1 MSADAGEKIAQK
13 QRDWVLDCG
22 QRYWRQPEQRALI
35 AALVSTRRGAAMPA
49 PGLRYERVPL
59 PDWAADI
66 GAGYPLGILV
76 DRACLTTDGPGA
88 NESSWRTC
96 DWVGAA
102 WLHLTGAH
110 ERASES
116 RRGPTHSYSF
126 GVEDYQAELYDHSW
140 VNRIF
145 LFLRRWASRATG
157 LDEQTVFGAVPAAE
171 LVLTH
176 DVDALSLTPEIR
188 LKQGSY
194 QLLNCA
200 RETARLRLSQAAS
213 RLHGAARFAFSRPS
227 WWTFAEIRRREEKA
241 GLRSVLHFYGGAPG
255 WRRGVGLPLV
265 MDPAYDVANPA
276 LVHEIAAF
284 RDGGWTLGLHGSW
297 RSWRDGKRLDMERAR
312 IETAANAPIRHTRQ
326 HWLRFSWE
334 ETWSAQEAAGLSV
347 DSTLGFNNRPG
358 FRNGAAL
365 AFQPWDHRG
374 GQAMSLTAIPMIL
387 MDSQF
392 YDYQLLDADARL
404 QAMSRWINEVRAV
417 GGVAT
422 VNWHTHT
429 IVEPY
434 GWGEGYRDLL
444 TCVQGGC
451 TP

>member
-1 MSADAGEKIAQK
+1 MNSDASEQIAQK
-13 QRDWVLDCG
+13 QRDWALDCG

-35 AALVSTRRGAAMPA
+35 AALMPAQRDAAMPTPA
-49 PGLRYERVPL
+49 LQYKRVPL
-59 PDWAADI
+59 PDWAADL
-66 GAGYPLGILV
+66 GAGDPPGLLV
-76 DRACLTTDGPGA
+76 DKACLLAERQEAKADWEA
-88 NESSWRTC
+88 C

-110 ERASES
+110 ERVSET
-116 RRGPTHSYSF
+116 RRGSAHSYSA
-126 GVEDYQAELYDHSW
+126 GIANYQTELYDYSW

-145 LFLRRWASRATG
+145 LFLRRWASRQAS
-157 LDEQTVFGAVPAAE
+157 LDELVVFGAVPAAE

-188 LKQGSY
+188 FKQGTY
-194 QLLNCA
+194 QILNGA
-200 RETARLRLSQAAS
+200 REAARLRLSQAGSRLRGAS
-213 RLHGAARFAFSRPS
+213 RFALTRPS
-227 WWTFAEIRRREEKA
+227 WWTFAEIRRLEEKA

-255 WRRGVGLPLV
+255 WRRGLGLPLL

-276 LVHEIAAF
+276 LLQEIAAF
-284 RDGGWTLGLHGSW
+284 RDGGWTIGLHGSW
-297 RSWRDGKRLDMERAR
+297 RSWRDGNRLDLERAR
-312 IETAANAPIRHTRQ
+312 IETVANAPIRHTRQ

-334 ETWSAQEAAGLSV
+334 ETWRAQQAAGLAV

-365 AFQPWDHRG
+365 AFRPWDHRSD
-374 GQAMSLTAIPMIL
+374 QAMGLTAIPMVL

-392 YDYQLLDADARL
+392 YDYQLLDPDARL
-404 QAMSRWINEVRAV
+404 QAMSRWIDEVRTV

-444 TCVQGGC
+444 ACL
-451 TP
+451 